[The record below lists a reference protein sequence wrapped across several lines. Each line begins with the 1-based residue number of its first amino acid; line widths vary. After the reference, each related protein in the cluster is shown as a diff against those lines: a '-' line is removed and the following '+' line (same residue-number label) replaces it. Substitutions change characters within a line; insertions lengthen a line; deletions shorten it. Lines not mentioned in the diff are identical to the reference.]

1 MIAKRINRAKGTS
14 DFGRLVN
21 YLLDV
26 RQNPELPYQTAEA
39 YAHQGGSGG
48 KVAWFRMEHCD
59 SDTPAFLVAEV
70 KATQALNTRSKSDK
84 TYHLVVSFPEGE
96 QPSRDVIRDIE
107 QTLCEGVGLGNH
119 QRLLVVHQDTAHL
132 HLHIA
137 INKVHTESLRCVEP
151 YYDHYQLNDLCRALE
166 KKHHLQKDNRIEPDK
181 ERNPAQEQEAHSGE
195 QSLISW
201 LKTHVKEELLACIQ
215 NAQDWQTVHETLGQY
230 GLEMKPR
237 GAGLV
242 IGIPE
247 KSLYIKASSLSRKLS
262 FKSLTEQLG
271 AYVASS
277 TPLVQ
282 NPEKPTYEQSP
293 KQKHSGAQTLYVQYQ
308 NEQKT
313 YREERSQR
321 LLALRSEQK
330 QYMTELKRWYDRQY
344 QSLRYSPFL
353 TGADK
358 RARHAQLARQ
368 RREDMANQRNR
379 YAHNKQAILEQTRSQ
394 TWTAFLKEQTQAGN
408 ESALGILRSQK
419 EYHIQSEQQSLSGE
433 NLTQARDVIYTG
445 LKPMV
450 LKNGTTL
457 YRLKDGGQVRDGKSQ
472 IQVPEVTERASTLAL
487 MLAQERFPGQ
497 RLTIEGS
504 RGFKMQLVE
513 IAVMQSLNV
522 SFADEKMEQKRC
534 QMIPK
539 NCKTEKQAQIIS
551 ISTHEQTRE

>member
-1 MIAKRINRAKGTS
+1 VIAKRINRAKGTS

-26 RQNPELPYQTAEA
+26 RQNPELPYQTPEA
-39 YAHQGGSGG
+39 YALQAGSGE

-96 QPSRDVIRDIE
+96 QPNREVIRDIE

-137 INKVHTESLRCVEP
+137 INKVHPESLRCVEP

-230 GLEMKPR
+230 GLEMKPK

-277 TPLVQ
+277 TPLMQ
-282 NPEKPTYEQSP
+282 DPAKPTYEQAP
-293 KQKHSGAQTLYVQYQ
+293 KQKHPAAQALYVQYQ
-308 NEQKT
+308 NDQKT
-313 YREERSQR
+313 CREERSER
-321 LLALRSEQK
+321 LLTLRSEEK

-344 QSLRYSPFL
+344 QRLRYEGFL

-379 YAHNKQAILEQTRSQ
+379 YAHNKQAIIEQTQ
-394 TWTAFLKEQTQAGN
+394 TNTWTAFLIEQAKVGN
-408 ESALGILRSQK
+408 EKALSILRSQK
-419 EYHIQSEQQSLSGE
+419 SYQVNTEQPSLTVE
-433 NLTQARDVIYTG
+433 HPAKTKDVIYPG
-445 LKPMV
+445 LKPVV
-450 LKNGTTL
+450 LKDGTTL
-457 YRLKDGGQVRDGKSQ
+457 YQLKDGGQVRDGKSQ
-472 IQVPEVTERASTLAL
+472 IQVPEATERAATLAL

-504 RGFKMQLVE
+504 PEFKEQLIE
-513 IAVMQSLNV
+513 IVAKQSLNV
-522 SFADEKMEQKRC
+522 SFTDKQMEQKRR
-534 QMIPK
+534 QVLLR
-539 NCKTEKQAQIIS
+539 NCKMEKMLEIKWINTDENS
-551 ISTHEQTRE
+551 RG

>member
-1 MIAKRINRAKGTS
+1 VIAKRINRAKGTS
-14 DFGRLVN
+14 DFGRLVS

-39 YAHQGGSGG
+39 YVHQGHSGE

-70 KATQALNTRSKSDK
+70 KATQALNTRSKNDK

-96 QPSRDVIRDIE
+96 KPSRDVIRDIE

-137 INKVHTESLRCVEP
+137 INKVHPESLRCVEP

-181 ERNPAQEQEAHSGE
+181 ERNHAQEREAHSGE

-201 LKTHVKEELLACIQ
+201 LKTHVKEDLLACIQ

-230 GLEMKPR
+230 GLEMKPK

-277 TPLVQ
+277 SPIVQ
-282 NPEKPTYEQSP
+282 EPAKPTYEQAP
-293 KQKHSGAQTLYVQYQ
+293 KQKHPAAQALYAQYQ
-308 NEQKT
+308 NEQKI

-330 QYMTELKRWYDRQY
+330 QYMTELKCWYDRQY

-358 RARHAQLARQ
+358 RARYAQLAKQ
-368 RREDMANQRNR
+368 RREDIANQRNR
-379 YAHNKQAILEQTRSQ
+379 YARNKHTILEQTQ
-394 TWTAFLKEQTQAGN
+394 THTWTAFLIEQAKVGN
-408 ESALGILRSQK
+408 ESALSVLRSQK
-419 EYHIQSEQQSLSGE
+419 AYHIQTEQQSLTVE
-433 NLTQARDVIYTG
+433 NPAKTKEVIYTG
-445 LKPMV
+445 LKPLV
-450 LKNGTTL
+450 LKDGTTL
-457 YRLKDGGQVRDGKSQ
+457 YHLKDGGQVRDGKSQ
-472 IQVPEVTERASTLAL
+472 IQVPEVTERAATLAL

-497 RLTIEGS
+497 RLTIEGCPK
-504 RGFKMQLVE
+504 FKKQLVE
-513 IAVMQSLNV
+513 IVAKQSLNV
-522 SFADEKMEQKRC
+522 SFTDKEMEQTLHQVLFRKRKIEKMLE
-534 QMIPK
+534 I
-539 NCKTEKQAQIIS
+539 
-551 ISTHEQTRE
+551 

>member
-39 YAHQGGSGG
+39 YVHQGDSGE
-48 KVAWFRMEHCD
+48 KVAWFCMEHCD

-96 QPSRDVIRDIE
+96 QPSRDVIQDIE

-137 INKVHTESLRCVEP
+137 INKVHPESLRCVEP
-151 YYDHYQLNDLCRALE
+151 YYDYYQLNDLCRALE

-201 LKTHVKEELLACIQ
+201 LKTHVKEDLLACIQ
-215 NAQDWQTVHETLGQY
+215 NAQDWQTVHESLGQY

-262 FKSLTEQLG
+262 LKSLMEQLG
-271 AYVASS
+271 SYVASS

-282 NPEKPTYEQSP
+282 DPPKPTYEQSP
-293 KQKHSGAQTLYVQYQ
+293 KQKHPAAQALYVQYQ

-313 YREERSQR
+313 YREARSQR

-330 QYMTELKRWYDRQY
+330 QYMTELKRWYDKQY
-344 QSLRYSPFL
+344 KSLRYSPFL

-358 RARHAQLARQ
+358 RARYAQLARQ

-379 YAHNKQAILEQTRSQ
+379 YTQYKQAILEQTQ
-394 TWTAFLKEQTQAGN
+394 THTWTAFLIEQAKIGN
-408 ESALGILRSQK
+408 EKALSILRSQK
-419 EYHIQSEQQSLSGE
+419 SYQVNTEQPSLTVE
-433 NLTQARDVIYTG
+433 NPAKTKDVIYTG
-445 LKPMV
+445 LKPLV
-450 LKNGTTL
+450 LKDGTTL
-457 YRLKDGGQVRDGKSQ
+457 YHLKDGGQVRDGKSQ
-472 IQVPEVTERASTLAL
+472 IQVPEVTERAATLAL
-487 MLAQERFPGQ
+487 MLAQDRFPGQ
-497 RLTIEGS
+497 RLTIEGCPQ
-504 RGFKMQLVE
+504 FKEQLVE
-513 IAVMQSLNV
+513 IVAKQSLNV
-522 SFADEKMEQKRC
+522 SFADKKMEQKRRQILPRTC
-534 QMIPK
+534 EL
-539 NCKTEKQAQIIS
+539 EKIIEIKRLNMDEKS
-551 ISTHEQTRE
+551 RE